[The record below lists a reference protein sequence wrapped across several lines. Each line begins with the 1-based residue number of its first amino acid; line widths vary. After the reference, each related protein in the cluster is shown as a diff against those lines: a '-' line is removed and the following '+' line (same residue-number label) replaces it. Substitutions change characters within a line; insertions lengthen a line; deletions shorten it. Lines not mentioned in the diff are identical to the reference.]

1 MPNTRRTK
9 RPRRGVKT
17 RKRQSRSYLQTRGLP
32 TQPDIPP
39 PRETVKPGT
48 DFYSFVNGRWLRH
61 VHMPPY
67 MSSYGVSEEI
77 EDQINKELQIILT
90 DSQER
95 VQTKPDKNIPHTTYL
110 LGTLTESVMNT
121 ASQPLNVKFLKNM
134 VTGLR
139 CMRNA
144 EDLGRTIGEFM
155 RYQIDSVLGIVV
167 IPSEKQSSIQRL
179 TLTYGH
185 VGLPD
190 PSYYLDKEDYS
201 KVRTTVAYTKLLK
214 KLADIFEVDGL
225 ERAIG
230 LETIAAN
237 EILQASQ
244 ESETLL
250 RGSELIRKYPAI
262 PWITVFSTALDWS
275 PSRIENNQFLVLS
288 KGWLSFLNRC
298 FRNLPLDSWR
308 VWLSANVLLHFL
320 PLLPPPF
327 DDWEFEL
334 FGHRLRG
341 QSKKT
346 PQPRLAL
353 RLAQEWLQGS
363 LGAAFIKQFVNPDV
377 KKSATDLAEEIKSVA
392 AERAGATDWLEPAT
406 RTQAAKKVQ
415 SIYLGV
421 AYPTHMDVDKKTH
434 LHPERLLENVL
445 ELAELD
451 FKDEL
456 EKVNKRL
463 DPKHWEDPVFAV
475 NAYYY
480 NEGNRLILPAGILRW
495 PFFHPKAS
503 DGWNF
508 GGIGATIGHEITH
521 AFDDDGKEYD
531 EEGNRNPWWSRAE
544 SARYNEKTRA
554 LITLYGKSIYFGH
567 HLNGVLT
574 LSENIADLGGV
585 AISLAALK
593 KRLDSKKA
601 SKEERKKEICDF
613 FISYA
618 VSWRTKDKKQKA
630 LQSLFMDVHAPPST
644 RVNNIVRQFDDW
656 YECFDV
662 KPGDLLYLPPEHRI
676 RIF

>member
-1 MPNTRRTK
+1 MPNTRRAK
-9 RPRRGVKT
+9 RSSRVGKT
-17 RKRQSRSYLQTRGLP
+17 RRRRRWAALQSHRLP
-32 TQPDIPP
+32 SQPDIPP

-48 DFYSFVNGRWLRH
+48 DFYSYVNGRWLRH

-77 EDQINKELQIILT
+77 EEQVNKELHTILT
-90 DSQER
+90 DAQQR
-95 VQTKPDKNIPHTTYL
+95 VQTKPDKHIPHTTYL
-110 LGTLTESVMNT
+110 LGVLTESALN
-121 ASQPLNVKFLKNM
+121 ASSQDLNVKFLKNM

-155 RYQIDSVLGIVV
+155 RYQIDSVLGLVV
-167 IPSEKQSSIQRL
+167 IPSEKQSSIQRV
-179 TLTYGH
+179 TLTYGSL
-185 VGLPD
+185 GLPD
-190 PSYYLDKEDYS
+190 PSYYLEKDDYS

-225 ERAIG
+225 ERSIG
-230 LETIAAN
+230 LETIAA
-237 EILQASQ
+237 EELLQARQ
-244 ESETLL
+244 DYETLL

-262 PWITVFSTALDWS
+262 PWITVFSTALGWS

-288 KGWLSFLNRC
+288 KGWLSFLNKC
-298 FRNLPLDSWR
+298 FRNLPLESWR
-308 VWLSANVLLHFL
+308 VWLSANVITHFL

-363 LGAAFIKQFVNPDV
+363 LGAAFIKQFVHPDV
-377 KKSATDLAEEIKSVA
+377 KKKATDLAEEIKAVA
-392 AERAGATDWLEPAT
+392 QERAGATDWLEPET
-406 RTQAAKKVQ
+406 RKQAAKKVQ

-445 ELAELD
+445 ELAQLD
-451 FKDEL
+451 FKDEI
-456 EKVNKRL
+456 EKANKHL
-463 DPKHWEDPVFAV
+463 DPKHWDDPVFAV

-495 PFFHPKAS
+495 PFFHPNAT

-544 SARYNEKTRA
+544 AARYNEKTRA
-554 LITLYGKSIYFGH
+554 LITLYSKSMYFGH
-567 HLNGVLT
+567 HLMG
-574 LSENIADLGGV
+574 I
-585 AISLAALK
+585 
-593 KRLDSKKA
+593 
-601 SKEERKKEICDF
+601 
-613 FISYA
+613 
-618 VSWRTKDKKQKA
+618 
-630 LQSLFMDVHAPPST
+630 
-644 RVNNIVRQFDDW
+644 
-656 YECFDV
+656 
-662 KPGDLLYLPPEHRI
+662 
-676 RIF
+676 